1 MSRAASGGR
10 LPGHWVL
17 ALGLVA
23 AFSVAAAVIGLALPA
38 PLAGSLV
45 EEGGPVESST
55 IVLYLVA
62 VAALAFRRGSIGWPD
77 KAALAVVLLACAA
90 READLHKDLFGM
102 SILKAR
108 FYTDFAAPWQI
119 AVALGAMLPV
129 GVAVWW
135 LLVARRRAWFV
146 RPARWT
152 PAVATAVA
160 FIAVLVLSKVLDR
173 LPDTLVG
180 WHLVTS
186 LSEPARLFLQAW
198 EELLELALPVLALCG
213 IVQAGSSLSVAHQSI

>member
-1 MSRAASGGR
+1 MPRRLVCLSSTDAAMGAQVGRLVADALGFRYVDEQIIARAAE
-10 LPGHWVL
+10 L
-17 ALGLVA
+17 AQVDPA
-23 AFSVAAAVIGLALPA
+23 VVAAAEKRQPLLDRILDKLAA
-38 PLAGSLV
+38 AQDMAG
-45 EEGGPVESST
+45 P
-55 IVLYLVA
+55 
-62 VAALAFRRGSIGWPD
+62 
-77 KAALAVVLLACAA
+77 
-90 READLHKDLFGM
+90 
-102 SILKAR
+102 
-108 FYTDFAAPWQI
+108 
-119 AVALGAMLPV
+119 VALGALLPV

-160 FIAVLVLSKVLDR
+160 FMAVLVLSKVLDR

-180 WHLVTS
+180 WHLVTL